1 MSTKEIIERAEA
13 ELYALGEYG
22 EEIRPNTFSDLLEE
36 LKKLRNAL
44 VDGAI
49 EQYKRENTRPYA
61 RSMSSSARG
70 SDPPRNGICSTHE
83 SAPQDADAIQA
94 IAAGEN
100 RPPPCGYVVCRRDT
114 VERTDRD
121 HRNGFIYSPLSA
133 IFERLDQAQNVMEGC
148 GKREGHYVI
157 FEIQEWKP

>member
-1 MSTKEIIERAEA
+1 MSTMTNATDLAIRTFNEFVGAWIGPAAQRYLFDPRERAT
-13 ELYALGEYG
+13 G
-22 EEIRPNTFSDLLEE
+22 RVT
-36 LKKLRNAL
+36 
-44 VDGAI
+44 
-49 EQYKRENTRPYA
+49 
-61 RSMSSSARG
+61 
-70 SDPPRNGICSTHE
+70 
-83 SAPQDADAIQA
+83 DAIQA

-157 FEIQEWKP
+157 CEIQEWRP